1 MQSES
6 DSPEFWSQ
14 RSVFACVSAVVFK
27 LVGFVER
34 TAERCL
40 IWDCLGMH
48 VQLRQTAKQLEAA
61 SYKWNMGILHRFG
74 LQGCSGFC
82 LLMHAAYI
90 PPPYGTEILQH
101 YMQNSIKELSC
112 CGLWAASGCEFI
124 SKADL
129 WPIFLEIKIQKTQE
143 CRNAFIILQRNQT
156 LDSNLGIKKPSY
168 HIYYEMW
175 EHSGGLFVAYGRF
188 KMPE

>member
-34 TAERCL
+34 TAERSL

-61 SYKWNMGILHRFG
+61 SYKWNMGVLHRFWFAG
-74 LQGCSGFC
+74 LQWVLSFDARCIHSSSLWNWYITALHAKQHQRAQ
-82 LLMHAAYI
+82 LLWI
-90 PPPYGTEILQH
+90 V
-101 YMQNSIKELSC
+101 SC
-112 CGLWAASGCEFI
+112 FGLWVYLKGWSLTHIPRNKNTKNARVQKRIYHPAKKSNFRLEFRNK
-124 SKADL
+124 KAKLSHLL
-129 WPIFLEIKIQKTQE
+129 WNVGALWRALCSLWKI
-143 CRNAFIILQRNQT
+143 
-156 LDSNLGIKKPSY
+156 
-168 HIYYEMW
+168 
-175 EHSGGLFVAYGRF
+175 
-188 KMPE
+188 

>member
-14 RSVFACVSAVVFK
+14 RCVFACVSAVVFK

-61 SYKWNMGILHRFG
+61 SYKWNMGVLHRFWFAG
-74 LQGCSGFC
+74 LQWVLSFDARCIHSSSLWNWYITALHAKQHQRAQ
-82 LLMHAAYI
+82 LLWI
-90 PPPYGTEILQH
+90 V
-101 YMQNSIKELSC
+101 SC
-112 CGLWAASGCEFI
+112 FGLWVYLKDWSLTHI
-124 SKADL
+124 
-129 WPIFLEIKIQKTQE
+129 PRIKLQKTQE
-143 CRNAFIILQRNQT
+143 CRNAFIILLRNQT